1 MSTSATKPLGL
12 ETLLEQALARW
23 ENEGGSDACGPQQ
36 SPLGEDAES
45 PVPALTNAE
54 LVQLQVRVIALENL
68 VISLLADSSD
78 AQRVLAREMA
88 AYISPRPGF
97 TRHHLTTHAAAQM
110 KHMLERAGLFR
121 GVADWAV
128 DG

>member
-1 MSTSATKPLGL
+1 MSTSTTKPSDLV
-12 ETLLEQALARW
+12 TLLEQALTRW
-23 ENEGGSDACGPQQ
+23 ENEGGAYTSGALRNSHD
-36 SPLGEDAES
+36 EDGHYKA
-45 PVPALTNAE
+45 PPLTNAE
-54 LVQLQVRVIALENL
+54 LVQLQVRIIALENL

-97 TRHHLTTHAAAQM
+97 TSHRLTTHAALQM
-110 KHMLERAGLFR
+110 THMLERAGLFR

-128 DG
+128 KR